1 MTGNSGTN
9 FNRPQFKQMISDIE
23 DGKIDIVITKDLSRL
38 GREYLQTPEGQ
49 RCLPDPER
57 RKKQKRVRRAENGQ
71 QHDRADEHAAHA
83 QLLSL

>member
-1 MTGNSGTN
+1 M
-9 FNRPQFKQMISDIE
+9 K
-23 DGKIDIVITKDLSRL
+23 TKAPCLLCPLS
-38 GREYLQTPEGQ
+38 QVQIPEGQ

-57 RKKQKRVRRAENGQ
+57 RKKQKRVQRAENGQ